1 MSADTPPARTPA
13 EVVRLQYLASATGD
27 TELWRSVAAPDLE
40 WTESAGFPLA
50 GTYRTPEATAAG
62 VFKRLATEWDD
73 WTTHDDTYV
82 VDGERV
88 VVLARYTA
96 RNKATGKDMAAR
108 VAHSFIVRNGQIV
121 RMEQFVD
128 SAMVRAA
135 MS

>member
-1 MSADTPPARTPA
+1 MPGDAPTRTA
-13 EVVRLQYLASATGD
+13 AQAVRLQYLASATGD
-27 TELWRSVAAPDLE
+27 MELWRSVVAPDVE

-50 GTYRTPEATAAG
+50 GTYRTPEGAISG
-62 VFKRLATEWDD
+62 VFDKLAAEWDE

-96 RNKATGKDMAAR
+96 RNKATGKDMTAR
-108 VAHSFIVRNGQIV
+108 VAHCFIVRGGQIV
-121 RMEQFVD
+121 RMEQIVD
-128 SAMVRAA
+128 SAAVRAA